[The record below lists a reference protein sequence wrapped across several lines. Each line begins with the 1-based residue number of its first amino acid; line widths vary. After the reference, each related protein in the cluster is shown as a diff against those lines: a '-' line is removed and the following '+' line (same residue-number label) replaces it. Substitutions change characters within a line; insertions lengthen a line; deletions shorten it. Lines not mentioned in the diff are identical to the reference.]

1 MAEKK
6 MCPHC
11 GGTLFMGAIT
21 RACIVEVFAPD
32 KDGDEESYNVSKET
46 KDKYSIDVVKCIRCK
61 RDVTKDELITGVTCK
76 ECGRPVAPSDLNKDG
91 ICSVCEAKKTRSELA
106 NASQDDL
113 IRMLLEAEKRS
124 SSVAEKISKKVEK
137 AEEVALTSATED
149 TASED
154 TETEKEES
162 EDKTSDK
169 DSGTKKR
176 AKAPR
181 GRKKN
186 TNETVEGD
194 EEKSET
200 VEESTEQPAEE
211 TKEVETVAEEDVK
224 KAVDDIANSQ
234 EAPFPDFP
242 GMNAPESEPVAAP
255 ASEESVNNPMETPSE
270 EDVNAPEPF
279 QMFDENEE
287 PF

>member
-1 MAEKK
+1 MATKK

-11 GGTLFMGAIT
+11 GGTMFMGAIT

-32 KDGDEESYNVSKET
+32 KEGEKESFNVSKET
-46 KDKYSIDVVKCIRCK
+46 KDKYSIEVVKCIRCK
-61 RDVTKDELITGVTCK
+61 RDVSKDELITGVVCK
-76 ECGRPVAPSDLNKDG
+76 ECGRPVAPDDLNKDG

-124 SSVAEKISKKVEK
+124 SSVSEKISKKVEQAEAVNNSANDDTTDDATVDTK
-137 AEEVALTSATED
+137 AEEP
-149 TASED
+149 
-154 TETEKEES
+154 TEKE
-162 EDKTSDK
+162 
-169 DSGTKKR
+169 TKKR

-186 TNETVEGD
+186 TDETAEGNENKPETED
-194 EEKSET
+194 KPANDKSEKQ
-200 VEESTEQPAEE
+200 S
-211 TKEVETVAEEDVK
+211 EDVK
-224 KAVDDIANSQ
+224 EAVDDLANSQ

-242 GMNAPESEPVAAP
+242 GMNAPTESEPETAEDSSKESEQVQENNNLED
-255 ASEESVNNPMETPSE
+255 EESVN
-270 EDVNAPEPF
+270 AQEPF

>member
-1 MAEKK
+1 MATKK

-11 GGTLFMGAIT
+11 GGTMFMGAIT

-32 KDGDEESYNVSKET
+32 KEGEEESFNVSKET
-46 KDKYSIDVVKCIRCK
+46 KDKYSIEVVKCIRCK
-61 RDVTKDELITGVTCK
+61 RDVSKDELITGVVCK
-76 ECGRPVAPSDLNKDG
+76 ECGRAVAPDDLNKDG

-124 SSVAEKISKKVEK
+124 SSVSEKISKKVEQAEAVNNSANDDTTDDAAVDTK
-137 AEEVALTSATED
+137 AEESTG
-149 TASED
+149 
-154 TETEKEES
+154 KE
-162 EDKTSDK
+162 
-169 DSGTKKR
+169 TKKR

-186 TNETVEGD
+186 TDETAEDNESKPETEDKPAD
-194 EEKSET
+194 ENKSEKQ
-200 VEESTEQPAEE
+200 S
-211 TKEVETVAEEDVK
+211 EDVK
-224 KAVDDIANSQ
+224 EAVDDLANSQ

-242 GMNAPESEPVAAP
+242 EMNAPTESEPQAAEDSSKESEPVQENNN
-255 ASEESVNNPMETPSE
+255 SEDEESVN
-270 EDVNAPEPF
+270 AQEPF

>member
-1 MAEKK
+1 MATKK

-11 GGTLFMGAIT
+11 GGTMFMGAIT

-32 KDGDEESYNVSKET
+32 KEGEEESFNVSKET
-46 KDKYSIDVVKCIRCK
+46 KDKYSIEVVKCIRCK
-61 RDVTKDELITGVTCK
+61 RDVSKDELITGVVCK
-76 ECGRPVAPSDLNKDG
+76 ECGRAVAPDDLNKDG

-124 SSVAEKISKKVEK
+124 SSVSEKISKKVEQAEAVNNSANDDTTDDTAVDTK
-137 AEEVALTSATED
+137 AEESTG
-149 TASED
+149 
-154 TETEKEES
+154 KE
-162 EDKTSDK
+162 
-169 DSGTKKR
+169 TKKR

-186 TNETVEGD
+186 TDETAEGNESKPETED
-194 EEKSET
+194 KPADDKSEKQS
-200 VEESTEQPAEE
+200 EDM
-211 TKEVETVAEEDVK
+211 KE
-224 KAVDDIANSQ
+224 AVDDIANSQ

-242 GMNAPESEPVAAP
+242 GMNAPTESEPQVAEDSSKESEPVQENNN
-255 ASEESVNNPMETPSE
+255 SEDEESVN
-270 EDVNAPEPF
+270 AQEPF

>member
-1 MAEKK
+1 MATKK

-11 GGTLFMGAIT
+11 GGTMFMGAIT

-32 KDGDEESYNVSKET
+32 KEGEEESFNVSKET
-46 KDKYSIDVVKCIRCK
+46 KDKYSIEVVKCIRCK
-61 RDVTKDELITGVTCK
+61 RDVSKDELITGVVCK
-76 ECGRPVAPSDLNKDG
+76 ECGRPVAPDDLNKDG

-124 SSVAEKISKKVEK
+124 SSVSEKISKKVEQAEAVNNSANDDTTGDAAVDTK
-137 AEEVALTSATED
+137 AEELTKKA
-149 TASED
+149 
-154 TETEKEES
+154 EES
-162 EDKTSDK
+162 TGKE
-169 DSGTKKR
+169 TKKR

-186 TNETVEGD
+186 TDETAEGNES
-194 EEKSET
+194 KSET
-200 VEESTEQPAEE
+200 EDKPTDDNKSEKQSEDI
-211 TKEVETVAEEDVK
+211 KE
-224 KAVDDIANSQ
+224 AVDNLANSQ

-242 GMNAPESEPVAAP
+242 GMNAPTELETQVAEDSSKEPVQENNNLED
-255 ASEESVNNPMETPSE
+255 EESVN
-270 EDVNAPEPF
+270 AQEPF

>member
-1 MAEKK
+1 MATKK

-11 GGTLFMGAIT
+11 GGTMFMGAIT

-32 KDGDEESYNVSKET
+32 KEGEEESFNVSKET
-46 KDKYSIDVVKCIRCK
+46 KDKYSIEVVKCIRCK
-61 RDVTKDELITGVTCK
+61 RDVSKDKLITGVVCK
-76 ECGRPVAPSDLNKDG
+76 ECGRAVAPDDLNKDG

-124 SSVAEKISKKVEK
+124 SSVSEKISKKVEQAEAVNNSANDDTTGDAVVDTK
-137 AEEVALTSATED
+137 AEESTG
-149 TASED
+149 
-154 TETEKEES
+154 KE
-162 EDKTSDK
+162 
-169 DSGTKKR
+169 TKKR

-186 TNETVEGD
+186 TDETVEGNESKPETENKPAD
-194 EEKSET
+194 DKSEKQ
-200 VEESTEQPAEE
+200 S
-211 TKEVETVAEEDVK
+211 EDVK
-224 KAVDDIANSQ
+224 EAVDDLANSQ

-242 GMNAPESEPVAAP
+242 GMNAPTELEPEAAEDSSKESELVQENNN
-255 ASEESVNNPMETPSE
+255 SEDEESVN
-270 EDVNAPEPF
+270 AQEPF

>member
-1 MAEKK
+1 MATKK

-11 GGTLFMGAIT
+11 GGTMFMGAIT

-32 KDGDEESYNVSKET
+32 KEGEEESFNVSKET
-46 KDKYSIDVVKCIRCK
+46 KDKYSIEVVKCIRCK
-61 RDVTKDELITGVTCK
+61 RDVSKDELITGVVCK
-76 ECGRPVAPSDLNKDG
+76 ECGRAVAPDDLNKDG

-106 NASQDDL
+106 NASHDDL

-124 SSVAEKISKKVEK
+124 SSVSEKISKKVEQAEAVNNSANDDTTGDAAVDTK
-137 AEEVALTSATED
+137 AEESTG
-149 TASED
+149 
-154 TETEKEES
+154 KE
-162 EDKTSDK
+162 
-169 DSGTKKR
+169 TKKR

-186 TNETVEGD
+186 IDETAEGNESKPETED
-194 EEKSET
+194 KPANDKSEKQS
-200 VEESTEQPAEE
+200 EDM
-211 TKEVETVAEEDVK
+211 KE
-224 KAVDDIANSQ
+224 AVDDIANSQ

-242 GMNAPESEPVAAP
+242 GMNAPTESEPQAAEDSSKESEPVQGNNNLED
-255 ASEESVNNPMETPSE
+255 EESVN
-270 EDVNAPEPF
+270 AQEPF

>member
-1 MAEKK
+1 MATKK

-11 GGTLFMGAIT
+11 GGTMFMGAIT

-32 KDGDEESYNVSKET
+32 KEGEEESFNISKET
-46 KDKYSIDVVKCIRCK
+46 KDKYSIEVVKCIRCK
-61 RDVTKDELITGVTCK
+61 RDVSKDELITGVVCK
-76 ECGRPVAPSDLNKDG
+76 ECGRAVVPDDLNKDG

-124 SSVAEKISKKVEK
+124 SSVSEKISKKVEQAEAVNNSANNDTTDDATVDTK
-137 AEEVALTSATED
+137 AEESTG
-149 TASED
+149 
-154 TETEKEES
+154 KE
-162 EDKTSDK
+162 
-169 DSGTKKR
+169 TKKR

-186 TNETVEGD
+186 TDETAEGNESKPETED
-194 EEKSET
+194 KPADDKSEKQS
-200 VEESTEQPAEE
+200 EDM
-211 TKEVETVAEEDVK
+211 KE
-224 KAVDDIANSQ
+224 AVDDLANSQ

-242 GMNAPESEPVAAP
+242 GMNAPTESEPEAAED
-255 ASEESVNNPMETPSE
+255 SSKESESVQENNNLEDEESVN
-270 EDVNAPEPF
+270 AQEPF

>member
-1 MAEKK
+1 MATKK

-11 GGTLFMGAIT
+11 GGTMFMGAIT

-32 KDGDEESYNVSKET
+32 KEGEEESFNVSKET
-46 KDKYSIDVVKCIRCK
+46 KDKYSIEVVKCIRCK
-61 RDVTKDELITGVTCK
+61 RDVSKDELITGVVCK
-76 ECGRPVAPSDLNKDG
+76 ECGRAVAPDDLNKDG

-124 SSVAEKISKKVEK
+124 SSVSEKISKKVEQAEAVNNSANDDTTDDAAVDTK
-137 AEEVALTSATED
+137 AEESTG
-149 TASED
+149 
-154 TETEKEES
+154 KE
-162 EDKTSDK
+162 
-169 DSGTKKR
+169 TKKR

-186 TNETVEGD
+186 TDETVEGNESKPETENKPAD
-194 EEKSET
+194 DKSEKQ
-200 VEESTEQPAEE
+200 S
-211 TKEVETVAEEDVK
+211 EDVK
-224 KAVDDIANSQ
+224 EAVDNLANSQ

-242 GMNAPESEPVAAP
+242 GMNAPTESEPQVAEDSSKESEP
-255 ASEESVNNPMETPSE
+255 IQENNNLEDEESVN
-270 EDVNAPEPF
+270 AQEPF

>member
-1 MAEKK
+1 MATKK

-11 GGTLFMGAIT
+11 GGTMFMGAIT

-32 KDGDEESYNVSKET
+32 KEGEEESFNVSKET
-46 KDKYSIDVVKCIRCK
+46 KDKYSIEVVKCIRCK
-61 RDVTKDELITGVTCK
+61 RDVSKDELITGVVCK
-76 ECGRPVAPSDLNKDG
+76 ECGRPVTPDDLNKDG

-124 SSVAEKISKKVEK
+124 SSVSEKISKKVEQAEAVNNSANNDTTDDAVDTK
-137 AEEVALTSATED
+137 AEESTG
-149 TASED
+149 
-154 TETEKEES
+154 KE
-162 EDKTSDK
+162 
-169 DSGTKKR
+169 TKKR

-186 TNETVEGD
+186 TDETAEGNENKPETEDKPAD
-194 EEKSET
+194 ENKSEKQ
-200 VEESTEQPAEE
+200 S
-211 TKEVETVAEEDVK
+211 EDVK
-224 KAVDDIANSQ
+224 EAVDDLANSQ

-242 GMNAPESEPVAAP
+242 GMNAPTESETEAAEDSSKESEPIQENNN
-255 ASEESVNNPMETPSE
+255 SEDEESVN
-270 EDVNAPEPF
+270 AQEPF

>member
-1 MAEKK
+1 MATKK

-11 GGTLFMGAIT
+11 GGTMFMGAIT

-32 KDGDEESYNVSKET
+32 KEGEEESFNVSKET
-46 KDKYSIDVVKCIRCK
+46 KDKYSIEVVKCIRCK
-61 RDVTKDELITGVTCK
+61 RDVSKDELITGVVCK
-76 ECGRPVAPSDLNKDG
+76 ECGRPVAPDDLNKDG

-124 SSVAEKISKKVEK
+124 SSVSEKISKKVEQAEAVNNSANDDTTRDAVVDTK
-137 AEEVALTSATED
+137 AEEITKKA
-149 TASED
+149 
-154 TETEKEES
+154 EES
-162 EDKTSDK
+162 TGKE
-169 DSGTKKR
+169 TKKR

-186 TNETVEGD
+186 TDETAEGNEN
-194 EEKSET
+194 KSET
-200 VEESTEQPAEE
+200 EGKPTDDNKSEKQSEDI
-211 TKEVETVAEEDVK
+211 KE
-224 KAVDDIANSQ
+224 AVDNLANSQ

-242 GMNAPESEPVAAP
+242 GMNAPTESETQAAEDSSKEPVQENNNLDD
-255 ASEESVNNPMETPSE
+255 EESVN
-270 EDVNAPEPF
+270 AQEPF

>member
-1 MAEKK
+1 MATKK

-11 GGTLFMGAIT
+11 GGTMFMGAIT

-32 KDGDEESYNVSKET
+32 KEGEEESFNVSKET
-46 KDKYSIDVVKCIRCK
+46 KDKYSIEVVKCIRCK
-61 RDVTKDELITGVTCK
+61 RDVSKDELITGVVCK
-76 ECGRPVAPSDLNKDG
+76 ECGRAVAPDDLNKDG

-124 SSVAEKISKKVEK
+124 SSVSEKISKKVEQAEAVNNSVNDDTTDDAVVDTK
-137 AEEVALTSATED
+137 AEESTG
-149 TASED
+149 
-154 TETEKEES
+154 KE
-162 EDKTSDK
+162 
-169 DSGTKKR
+169 TKKR

-186 TNETVEGD
+186 TDETAEGNESKPETENKPAD
-194 EEKSET
+194 DKLEKQSEDM
-200 VEESTEQPAEE
+200 
-211 TKEVETVAEEDVK
+211 KE
-224 KAVDDIANSQ
+224 AVDDLANSQ

-242 GMNAPESEPVAAP
+242 GMNAPTESEPQAAEDSSESEPVQENNN
-255 ASEESVNNPMETPSE
+255 SEDEESVN
-270 EDVNAPEPF
+270 AQEPF

>member
-1 MAEKK
+1 MATKK

-11 GGTLFMGAIT
+11 GGTMFMGAIT

-32 KDGDEESYNVSKET
+32 KEGEEESFNVSKET
-46 KDKYSIDVVKCIRCK
+46 KDKYSIEVVKCIRCK
-61 RDVTKDELITGVTCK
+61 RDVSKDELITGVVCK
-76 ECGRPVAPSDLNKDG
+76 ECGRPVAPDDLNKDG

-124 SSVAEKISKKVEK
+124 SSVSEKISKKVEQAEAVNNSANDDTTDDAAVDTK
-137 AEEVALTSATED
+137 AEESTG
-149 TASED
+149 
-154 TETEKEES
+154 KE
-162 EDKTSDK
+162 
-169 DSGTKKR
+169 TKKR

-186 TNETVEGD
+186 TDETVEGNESKPETENKPAD
-194 EEKSET
+194 ENKSEKQS
-200 VEESTEQPAEE
+200 EDM
-211 TKEVETVAEEDVK
+211 KE
-224 KAVDDIANSQ
+224 AVDNLANSQ

-242 GMNAPESEPVAAP
+242 GMNAPTESEPQVAEDSSKESEPVQENNN
-255 ASEESVNNPMETPSE
+255 SEDEESVN
-270 EDVNAPEPF
+270 AQEPF

>member
-1 MAEKK
+1 MATKK

-11 GGTLFMGAIT
+11 GGTMFMGAIT

-32 KDGDEESYNVSKET
+32 KEGEEESFNVSKET
-46 KDKYSIDVVKCIRCK
+46 KDKYSIEVVKCIRCK
-61 RDVTKDELITGVTCK
+61 RDVSKDELITGVVCK
-76 ECGRPVAPSDLNKDG
+76 ECGRAVAPDDLNKDG

-124 SSVAEKISKKVEK
+124 SSVSEKISKKVEQAEAVNNSANDDTTDDAAVDTK
-137 AEEVALTSATED
+137 AEESTG
-149 TASED
+149 
-154 TETEKEES
+154 KE
-162 EDKTSDK
+162 
-169 DSGTKKR
+169 TKKR

-186 TNETVEGD
+186 TDETAEGNES
-194 EEKSET
+194 KSET
-200 VEESTEQPAEE
+200 EDKPTDDNKSEKQSEDI
-211 TKEVETVAEEDVK
+211 KE
-224 KAVDDIANSQ
+224 AVDNLANSQ

-242 GMNAPESEPVAAP
+242 GMNAPTESETQAAEDSSKEPVQENNNLED
-255 ASEESVNNPMETPSE
+255 EESVN
-270 EDVNAPEPF
+270 AQEPF

>member
-1 MAEKK
+1 MATKK

-11 GGTLFMGAIT
+11 GGTMFMGAIT

-32 KDGDEESYNVSKET
+32 KEGEEESFNVSKET
-46 KDKYSIDVVKCIRCK
+46 KDKYSIEVVKCIRCK
-61 RDVTKDELITGVTCK
+61 RDVSKDELITGVVCK
-76 ECGRPVAPSDLNKDG
+76 ECGRAVAPDDLNKDG

-124 SSVAEKISKKVEK
+124 SSVSEKISKKVEQAEAVNNSANDDTTDDAAVDTK
-137 AEEVALTSATED
+137 AEESTG
-149 TASED
+149 
-154 TETEKEES
+154 KE
-162 EDKTSDK
+162 
-169 DSGTKKR
+169 TKKR

-186 TNETVEGD
+186 TDETAECNESKPETED
-194 EEKSET
+194 KPADDKSEKQS
-200 VEESTEQPAEE
+200 EDM
-211 TKEVETVAEEDVK
+211 KE
-224 KAVDDIANSQ
+224 AVDDIANSQ

-242 GMNAPESEPVAAP
+242 GMNAPTESEPQAAEDSSKESEP
-255 ASEESVNNPMETPSE
+255 IQENNNSEDEESVN
-270 EDVNAPEPF
+270 AQEPF

>member
-1 MAEKK
+1 MAIKK

-11 GGTLFMGAIT
+11 GGTMFMGAIT

-32 KDGDEESYNVSKET
+32 KEGEEESFNVSKET
-46 KDKYSIDVVKCIRCK
+46 KDKYSIEVVKCIRCK
-61 RDVTKDELITGVTCK
+61 RDVSKDELITGVVCK
-76 ECGRPVAPSDLNKDG
+76 ECGRPVAPDDLNKDG

-124 SSVAEKISKKVEK
+124 SSVSEKISKKVEQAEAVNNSANDDTTDNAAVDTK
-137 AEEVALTSATED
+137 AEESTG
-149 TASED
+149 
-154 TETEKEES
+154 KE
-162 EDKTSDK
+162 
-169 DSGTKKR
+169 TKKR

-186 TNETVEGD
+186 TDETAEGNESKPETED
-194 EEKSET
+194 KPADDKSEKQS
-200 VEESTEQPAEE
+200 EDM
-211 TKEVETVAEEDVK
+211 KE
-224 KAVDDIANSQ
+224 AVDDLANSQ

-242 GMNAPESEPVAAP
+242 GMNAPTESEPQAAEDFSKESEPVQENNN
-255 ASEESVNNPMETPSE
+255 SEDEESVN
-270 EDVNAPEPF
+270 AQEPF

>member
-1 MAEKK
+1 MATKK

-11 GGTLFMGAIT
+11 GGTMFMGAIT

-32 KDGDEESYNVSKET
+32 KEGEEESFNVSKET
-46 KDKYSIDVVKCIRCK
+46 KDKYSIEVVKCIRCK
-61 RDVTKDELITGVTCK
+61 RDVSKDELITGVVCK
-76 ECGRPVAPSDLNKDG
+76 ECGRAVAPDDLNKDG

-124 SSVAEKISKKVEK
+124 SSVSEKISKKVEQ
-137 AEEVALTSATED
+137 AEAVNNSANNDTTDDAAIDTKTEE
-149 TASED
+149 S
-154 TETEKEES
+154 TEKE
-162 EDKTSDK
+162 
-169 DSGTKKR
+169 TKKR

-186 TNETVEGD
+186 TDETAEGNESKPETEDKPAD
-194 EEKSET
+194 ENKSEKQS
-200 VEESTEQPAEE
+200 ENM
-211 TKEVETVAEEDVK
+211 KE
-224 KAVDDIANSQ
+224 AVDDLANSQ

-242 GMNAPESEPVAAP
+242 EMNAPTESEPQVAEDSSKESEPVQENNN
-255 ASEESVNNPMETPSE
+255 SEDEESVN
-270 EDVNAPEPF
+270 AQEPF

>member
-1 MAEKK
+1 MATKK

-11 GGTLFMGAIT
+11 GGTMFMGAIT

-32 KDGDEESYNVSKET
+32 KEGEEESFNVSKET
-46 KDKYSIDVVKCIRCK
+46 KDKYSIEVVKCIRCK
-61 RDVTKDELITGVTCK
+61 RDVSKDELIAGVVCK
-76 ECGRPVAPSDLNKDG
+76 ECGRPVAPDDLNKDG

-124 SSVAEKISKKVEK
+124 SSVSEKISKKVEQAEAVNNSANDDTTDDAAVDTK
-137 AEEVALTSATED
+137 AEESTG
-149 TASED
+149 
-154 TETEKEES
+154 KE
-162 EDKTSDK
+162 
-169 DSGTKKR
+169 TKKR

-186 TNETVEGD
+186 TDETVEGNESKPETENKPAD
-194 EEKSET
+194 DKSEKQ
-200 VEESTEQPAEE
+200 S
-211 TKEVETVAEEDVK
+211 EDVK
-224 KAVDDIANSQ
+224 EAVNDLANSQ

-242 GMNAPESEPVAAP
+242 GMNAPTELEPQAAEDSSKESEPVQENNNLED
-255 ASEESVNNPMETPSE
+255 EESVN
-270 EDVNAPEPF
+270 AQEPF

>member
-1 MAEKK
+1 MATKK

-11 GGTLFMGAIT
+11 GGTMFMGAIT

-32 KDGDEESYNVSKET
+32 KEGEEESFNVSKET
-46 KDKYSIDVVKCIRCK
+46 KDKYSIEVVKCIRCK
-61 RDVTKDELITGVTCK
+61 RDVSKDELITGVVCK
-76 ECGRPVAPSDLNKDG
+76 ECGRAVAPDDLNKDG

-124 SSVAEKISKKVEK
+124 SSISEKISKKVEQAEAVNNSANDDTTDDAAVDTK
-137 AEEVALTSATED
+137 AEESTG
-149 TASED
+149 
-154 TETEKEES
+154 KE
-162 EDKTSDK
+162 
-169 DSGTKKR
+169 TKKR

-186 TNETVEGD
+186 TDETAEGNES
-194 EEKSET
+194 KSET
-200 VEESTEQPAEE
+200 EDKPTNDNKSEKQSEDI
-211 TKEVETVAEEDVK
+211 KE
-224 KAVDDIANSQ
+224 AVDNLANSQ

-242 GMNAPESEPVAAP
+242 GMNAPTESEPQAAEDSSKESEPVQENNN
-255 ASEESVNNPMETPSE
+255 SEDEESVN
-270 EDVNAPEPF
+270 AQEPF

>member
-1 MAEKK
+1 MATKK

-11 GGTLFMGAIT
+11 GGTMFMGAIT
-21 RACIVEVFAPD
+21 RACIVEVFASD
-32 KDGDEESYNVSKET
+32 KEGEEESFNVSKET
-46 KDKYSIDVVKCIRCK
+46 KDKYSIEVVKCIRCK
-61 RDVTKDELITGVTCK
+61 RDVSKDELITGVVCK
-76 ECGRPVAPSDLNKDG
+76 ECGRAVAPDDLNKDG

-124 SSVAEKISKKVEK
+124 SSVSEKISKKVEQAEAVNNSANDDTTDDAAVDTK
-137 AEEVALTSATED
+137 AEELTG
-149 TASED
+149 
-154 TETEKEES
+154 KE
-162 EDKTSDK
+162 
-169 DSGTKKR
+169 TKKR

-186 TNETVEGD
+186 TDETTEGNENKPETED
-194 EEKSET
+194 KPANENKSEKQ
-200 VEESTEQPAEE
+200 S
-211 TKEVETVAEEDVK
+211 EDVK
-224 KAVDDIANSQ
+224 EAVDDLANSQ

-242 GMNAPESEPVAAP
+242 GMNAPTESEPQAAEDSSKESEPVQENNN
-255 ASEESVNNPMETPSE
+255 SEDEESVN
-270 EDVNAPEPF
+270 AQEPF

>member
-1 MAEKK
+1 MATKK

-11 GGTLFMGAIT
+11 GGTMFMGAIT

-32 KDGDEESYNVSKET
+32 KEGEEESFNVSKET
-46 KDKYSIDVVKCIRCK
+46 KDKYSIEVVKCIRCK
-61 RDVTKDELITGVTCK
+61 RDVSKDELITGVVCK
-76 ECGRPVAPSDLNKDG
+76 ECGRPVAPDDLNKDG

-124 SSVAEKISKKVEK
+124 SSVSEKISKKVEQAEAVNNSANDDTTGDAVVDTK
-137 AEEVALTSATED
+137 AEEITKKA
-149 TASED
+149 
-154 TETEKEES
+154 EES
-162 EDKTSDK
+162 TGKE
-169 DSGTKKR
+169 TKKR

-186 TNETVEGD
+186 TDETTEGNES
-194 EEKSET
+194 KSET
-200 VEESTEQPAEE
+200 EDKPTDDNKSEKQSEDI
-211 TKEVETVAEEDVK
+211 KE
-224 KAVDDIANSQ
+224 AVYNLANSQ

-242 GMNAPESEPVAAP
+242 GMNAPTESETQAAEDSSKEPVQENNNLDD
-255 ASEESVNNPMETPSE
+255 EESVN
-270 EDVNAPEPF
+270 AQEPF

>member
-1 MAEKK
+1 MATKK

-11 GGTLFMGAIT
+11 GGTMFMGAIT

-32 KDGDEESYNVSKET
+32 KEGEEESFNVSKET
-46 KDKYSIDVVKCIRCK
+46 KDKYSIEVVKCIRCK
-61 RDVTKDELITGVTCK
+61 RDVSKDELITGVVCK
-76 ECGRPVAPSDLNKDG
+76 ECGRAVAPDDLNKDG

-124 SSVAEKISKKVEK
+124 SSVSEKISKKVEQAEAVNNSANDDTTDDAAVDTK
-137 AEEVALTSATED
+137 AEESTG
-149 TASED
+149 
-154 TETEKEES
+154 KE
-162 EDKTSDK
+162 
-169 DSGTKKR
+169 TKKR

-186 TNETVEGD
+186 TDETVEGNESKPETENKPAD
-194 EEKSET
+194 DKSEKQ
-200 VEESTEQPAEE
+200 S
-211 TKEVETVAEEDVK
+211 EDVK
-224 KAVDDIANSQ
+224 EAVNDLANSQ

-242 GMNAPESEPVAAP
+242 GMNAPTELEPQAAEDSSKESEPVQENNNLED
-255 ASEESVNNPMETPSE
+255 EESVN
-270 EDVNAPEPF
+270 AQEPF

>member
-1 MAEKK
+1 MATKK

-11 GGTLFMGAIT
+11 GGTMFMGAIT

-32 KDGDEESYNVSKET
+32 KEGEEESFNVSKET
-46 KDKYSIDVVKCIRCK
+46 KDKYSIEVVKCIRCK
-61 RDVTKDELITGVTCK
+61 RDVSKDELITGVVCK
-76 ECGRPVAPSDLNKDG
+76 ECGRPVAPDDLNKDG

-124 SSVAEKISKKVEK
+124 SSVSEKISKKIEQAEVVNNSANNDTTGDTAVDAK
-137 AEEVALTSATED
+137 AEESTG
-149 TASED
+149 
-154 TETEKEES
+154 KE
-162 EDKTSDK
+162 
-169 DSGTKKR
+169 TKKR

-181 GRKKN
+181 SRKKN
-186 TNETVEGD
+186 TDETAESNENKPEIEDKPVND
-194 EEKSET
+194 NKSEKQS
-200 VEESTEQPAEE
+200 EDM
-211 TKEVETVAEEDVK
+211 KE
-224 KAVDDIANSQ
+224 AVDDLANSQ

-242 GMNAPESEPVAAP
+242 GMNAPIESETQAAEDSSKEPVQENNN
-255 ASEESVNNPMETPSE
+255 SEDEESVN
-270 EDVNAPEPF
+270 AQEPF

>member
-1 MAEKK
+1 MATKK

-11 GGTLFMGAIT
+11 GGTMFMGAIT
-21 RACIVEVFAPD
+21 RACIVEVFASD
-32 KDGDEESYNVSKET
+32 KEGEEESFNVSKET
-46 KDKYSIDVVKCIRCK
+46 KDKYSIEVVKCIRCK
-61 RDVTKDELITGVTCK
+61 RDVSKDELITGVVCK
-76 ECGRPVAPSDLNKDG
+76 ECGRAVAPDDLNKDG

-124 SSVAEKISKKVEK
+124 SSVSEKISKKVEQAEAVNNSANDDTTDDATVDTK
-137 AEEVALTSATED
+137 AEEPTG
-149 TASED
+149 
-154 TETEKEES
+154 KE
-162 EDKTSDK
+162 
-169 DSGTKKR
+169 TKKR

-186 TNETVEGD
+186 TDETVEGNESKPETENKPAD
-194 EEKSET
+194 DKSEKH
-200 VEESTEQPAEE
+200 S
-211 TKEVETVAEEDVK
+211 EDVK
-224 KAVDDIANSQ
+224 EAVDDLANSQ

-242 GMNAPESEPVAAP
+242 GMNAPTEPEPQAAEDSSKESEPIQENNN
-255 ASEESVNNPMETPSE
+255 SEDEESVN
-270 EDVNAPEPF
+270 AQEPF

>member
-1 MAEKK
+1 MATKK

-11 GGTLFMGAIT
+11 GGTMFMGAIT

-32 KDGDEESYNVSKET
+32 KEGEEESFNVSKET
-46 KDKYSIDVVKCIRCK
+46 KDKYSIEVVKCIRCK
-61 RDVTKDELITGVTCK
+61 RDVSKDELITGVVCK
-76 ECGRPVAPSDLNKDG
+76 ECGRAVAPDDLNKDG

-124 SSVAEKISKKVEK
+124 SSVSEKISKKVEQAEAVNNSANDDTTDDSAVDIK
-137 AEEVALTSATED
+137 AEESTG
-149 TASED
+149 
-154 TETEKEES
+154 KE
-162 EDKTSDK
+162 
-169 DSGTKKR
+169 TKKR

-186 TNETVEGD
+186 TDETVEGNESKPETENKPAD
-194 EEKSET
+194 DKSEK
-200 VEESTEQPAEE
+200 QN
-211 TKEVETVAEEDVK
+211 EDVK
-224 KAVDDIANSQ
+224 EAVDDLANSQ

-242 GMNAPESEPVAAP
+242 GMNAPTESEPETAEDSSKESEPVQENNNLED
-255 ASEESVNNPMETPSE
+255 EESVN
-270 EDVNAPEPF
+270 AQEPF

>member
-1 MAEKK
+1 MATKK

-11 GGTLFMGAIT
+11 GGTMFMGAIT

-32 KDGDEESYNVSKET
+32 KEGEEESFNVSKET
-46 KDKYSIDVVKCIRCK
+46 KDKYSIEVVKCIRCK
-61 RDVTKDELITGVTCK
+61 RDVSKDELITGVVCK
-76 ECGRPVAPSDLNKDG
+76 ECGRPVAPDDLNKDG

-124 SSVAEKISKKVEK
+124 SSVSEKISKKVDQAEAVNNSANDDITGDAAVDTK
-137 AEEVALTSATED
+137 AEELTKKA
-149 TASED
+149 
-154 TETEKEES
+154 EES
-162 EDKTSDK
+162 TGKE
-169 DSGTKKR
+169 TKKR

-181 GRKKN
+181 NRKKN
-186 TNETVEGD
+186 TDETAESNENKQETED
-194 EEKSET
+194 KPTDDNKSEKQS
-200 VEESTEQPAEE
+200 EDI
-211 TKEVETVAEEDVK
+211 KE
-224 KAVDDIANSQ
+224 AVDNLANSQ

-242 GMNAPESEPVAAP
+242 GMNAPTESETQAAEDSSKEPVQENNNLDD
-255 ASEESVNNPMETPSE
+255 EESVN
-270 EDVNAPEPF
+270 AQEPF

>member
-1 MAEKK
+1 MATKK

-11 GGTLFMGAIT
+11 GGTMFMGAIT

-32 KDGDEESYNVSKET
+32 KEGEEESFNVSKET
-46 KDKYSIDVVKCIRCK
+46 KDKYSIEVVKCIRCK
-61 RDVTKDELITGVTCK
+61 RDVSKDELITGVVCK
-76 ECGRPVAPSDLNKDG
+76 ECGRPVTPDDLNKDG

-124 SSVAEKISKKVEK
+124 SSVSEKISKKVEQAEAVNNSANDDTTGDADVDTK
-137 AEEVALTSATED
+137 AEESTG
-149 TASED
+149 
-154 TETEKEES
+154 KE
-162 EDKTSDK
+162 
-169 DSGTKKR
+169 TKKR

-186 TNETVEGD
+186 TDETAEGNES
-194 EEKSET
+194 KSET
-200 VEESTEQPAEE
+200 EDKPTDDNKSEKQSEDI
-211 TKEVETVAEEDVK
+211 KE
-224 KAVDDIANSQ
+224 AVDNLANSQ

-242 GMNAPESEPVAAP
+242 GMNAPTESETQAAEDSSKEPVQENNNLED
-255 ASEESVNNPMETPSE
+255 EESVN
-270 EDVNAPEPF
+270 AQEPF

>member
-1 MAEKK
+1 MATKK

-11 GGTLFMGAIT
+11 GGTMFMGAIT

-32 KDGDEESYNVSKET
+32 KEGEEESFNVSKET
-46 KDKYSIDVVKCIRCK
+46 KDKYSIEVVKCIRCK
-61 RDVTKDELITGVTCK
+61 RDVSKDKLITGVVCK
-76 ECGRPVAPSDLNKDG
+76 ECGRPVTPDDLNKDG

-124 SSVAEKISKKVEK
+124 SSVSEKISKKVEQAEAVNNSANNDTTDDAAVDTK
-137 AEEVALTSATED
+137 AEESTG
-149 TASED
+149 
-154 TETEKEES
+154 KE
-162 EDKTSDK
+162 
-169 DSGTKKR
+169 TKKR

-186 TNETVEGD
+186 TDETVEGNESKPETENKPAD
-194 EEKSET
+194 DKSEKQ
-200 VEESTEQPAEE
+200 S
-211 TKEVETVAEEDVK
+211 EDVK
-224 KAVDDIANSQ
+224 EAVDDLANSQ

-242 GMNAPESEPVAAP
+242 GMNAPTESEPQVAEDSFKESEP
-255 ASEESVNNPMETPSE
+255 IQENNNLEDEESVN
-270 EDVNAPEPF
+270 AQEPF

>member
-1 MAEKK
+1 MATKK

-11 GGTLFMGAIT
+11 GGTMFMGAIT

-32 KDGDEESYNVSKET
+32 KEGEEESFNVSKET
-46 KDKYSIDVVKCIRCK
+46 KDKYSIEVVKCIRCK
-61 RDVTKDELITGVTCK
+61 RDVSKDELITGVVCK
-76 ECGRPVAPSDLNKDG
+76 ECGRPVAPDDLNKDG

-124 SSVAEKISKKVEK
+124 SSVSEKISKKVEQAEAVNNSANDDTTGDAAVDTK
-137 AEEVALTSATED
+137 AEELTKKA
-149 TASED
+149 
-154 TETEKEES
+154 EES
-162 EDKTSDK
+162 TGKE
-169 DSGTKKR
+169 TKKR

-186 TNETVEGD
+186 ADETAEGNES
-194 EEKSET
+194 KSET
-200 VEESTEQPAEE
+200 EDKPTDDNKSEKQSDDI
-211 TKEVETVAEEDVK
+211 KE
-224 KAVDDIANSQ
+224 AVDNLANSQ

-242 GMNAPESEPVAAP
+242 GMNAPTESETQAAEDSSKEPVQENNNLDD
-255 ASEESVNNPMETPSE
+255 EESVN
-270 EDVNAPEPF
+270 AQEPF

>member
-1 MAEKK
+1 MATKK

-11 GGTLFMGAIT
+11 GGTMFMGAIT

-32 KDGDEESYNVSKET
+32 KEGEEESFNVSKET
-46 KDKYSIDVVKCIRCK
+46 KDKYSIEVVKCIRCK
-61 RDVTKDELITGVTCK
+61 RDVSKDELITGVVCK
-76 ECGRPVAPSDLNKDG
+76 ECGRPVAPDDLNKNG

-124 SSVAEKISKKVEK
+124 SSVSEKISKKVEQAEAVNNSANDNTTGDAAVDTK
-137 AEEVALTSATED
+137 AEESTG
-149 TASED
+149 
-154 TETEKEES
+154 KE
-162 EDKTSDK
+162 
-169 DSGTKKR
+169 TKKR

-186 TNETVEGD
+186 TDETVEGN
-194 EEKSET
+194 ESKSET
-200 VEESTEQPAEE
+200 EDKPTDDNKSEKQSEDI
-211 TKEVETVAEEDVK
+211 KE
-224 KAVDDIANSQ
+224 AVDNLANSQ

-242 GMNAPESEPVAAP
+242 GMNAPTESETQAAEDSSKEPVQENNNLED
-255 ASEESVNNPMETPSE
+255 EESVN
-270 EDVNAPEPF
+270 AQEPF

>member
-1 MAEKK
+1 MATKK

-11 GGTLFMGAIT
+11 GGTMFMGAIT

-32 KDGDEESYNVSKET
+32 KEGEEESFNVSKET
-46 KDKYSIDVVKCIRCK
+46 KDKYSIEVVKCIRCK
-61 RDVTKDELITGVTCK
+61 RDVSKDELITGVVCK
-76 ECGRPVAPSDLNKDG
+76 ECGRPVAPDDLNKDG

-124 SSVAEKISKKVEK
+124 SSVSEKISKKVEQAEAVNNSANDDTTDDAAVGTK
-137 AEEVALTSATED
+137 AEESTG
-149 TASED
+149 
-154 TETEKEES
+154 KE
-162 EDKTSDK
+162 
-169 DSGTKKR
+169 TKKR

-186 TNETVEGD
+186 TDETAEGNES
-194 EEKSET
+194 KSET
-200 VEESTEQPAEE
+200 EDKPTDDNKSEKQSEDI
-211 TKEVETVAEEDVK
+211 KE
-224 KAVDDIANSQ
+224 AVDNLANSQ

-242 GMNAPESEPVAAP
+242 GMNAPTESETQAAEDSSKEPVQENNNLDD
-255 ASEESVNNPMETPSE
+255 EESVN
-270 EDVNAPEPF
+270 AQEPF

>member
-1 MAEKK
+1 MATKK

-11 GGTLFMGAIT
+11 GGTMFMGAIT

-32 KDGDEESYNVSKET
+32 KEGEEESFNVSKET
-46 KDKYSIDVVKCIRCK
+46 KDKYSIEVVKCIRCK
-61 RDVTKDELITGVTCK
+61 RDVSKDELIAGVVCK
-76 ECGRPVAPSDLNKDG
+76 ECGRAVAPDDLNKDG

-124 SSVAEKISKKVEK
+124 SSVSEKISKKVEQAEAVNNSANDDTTDDAAVDTK
-137 AEEVALTSATED
+137 AEESTG
-149 TASED
+149 
-154 TETEKEES
+154 KE
-162 EDKTSDK
+162 
-169 DSGTKKR
+169 TKKR

-186 TNETVEGD
+186 TDETAEGNES
-194 EEKSET
+194 KSET
-200 VEESTEQPAEE
+200 EDKPTDDNKSEKQSEDI
-211 TKEVETVAEEDVK
+211 KE
-224 KAVDDIANSQ
+224 AVDNLANSQ

-242 GMNAPESEPVAAP
+242 GMNAPTESETQAAEDSSKESEPVQENNNLED
-255 ASEESVNNPMETPSE
+255 EESVN
-270 EDVNAPEPF
+270 AQEPF

>member
-1 MAEKK
+1 MATKK

-11 GGTLFMGAIT
+11 GGTMFMGAIT

-32 KDGDEESYNVSKET
+32 KEGEEESFNVSKET
-46 KDKYSIDVVKCIRCK
+46 KDKYSIEVVKCIRCK
-61 RDVTKDELITGVTCK
+61 RDVSKDKLITGVVCK
-76 ECGRPVAPSDLNKDG
+76 ECGRAVAPDDLNKDG

-124 SSVAEKISKKVEK
+124 SSISEKISKKVEQAEAVNNSANDDTTDDAAVDTK
-137 AEEVALTSATED
+137 AEESTG
-149 TASED
+149 
-154 TETEKEES
+154 KE
-162 EDKTSDK
+162 
-169 DSGTKKR
+169 TKKR

-186 TNETVEGD
+186 TDETVEGNESKPETENKPAD
-194 EEKSET
+194 DKSEKQ
-200 VEESTEQPAEE
+200 S
-211 TKEVETVAEEDVK
+211 EDVK
-224 KAVDDIANSQ
+224 EAVDDLANSQ

-242 GMNAPESEPVAAP
+242 EMNAPTESEPQVAEDSSKKSEP
-255 ASEESVNNPMETPSE
+255 IQENNNSEDEESVN
-270 EDVNAPEPF
+270 AQEPF

>member
-1 MAEKK
+1 MATKK

-11 GGTLFMGAIT
+11 GGTMFMGAIT

-32 KDGDEESYNVSKET
+32 KEGEEESFNVSKET
-46 KDKYSIDVVKCIRCK
+46 KDKYSIEVVKCIRCK
-61 RDVTKDELITGVTCK
+61 RDVSKDELITGVVCK
-76 ECGRPVAPSDLNKDG
+76 ECGRAVAPDDLNKDG

-124 SSVAEKISKKVEK
+124 SSVSEKISKKVEQ
-137 AEEVALTSATED
+137 AEAVNNSVNDD
-149 TASED
+149 TTDDAIVD
-154 TETEKEES
+154 TKVEES
-162 EDKTSDK
+162 TGKE
-169 DSGTKKR
+169 TKKR

-186 TNETVEGD
+186 TDETAEGNESKPETED
-194 EEKSET
+194 KPADDKSEKQS
-200 VEESTEQPAEE
+200 EDI
-211 TKEVETVAEEDVK
+211 KE
-224 KAVDDIANSQ
+224 AVDDLANSQ

-242 GMNAPESEPVAAP
+242 GMNAPTESEPQAAEDSSESEPVQENNN
-255 ASEESVNNPMETPSE
+255 SEDEESVN
-270 EDVNAPEPF
+270 AQEPF

>member
-1 MAEKK
+1 MATKK

-11 GGTLFMGAIT
+11 GGTMFMGAIT

-32 KDGDEESYNVSKET
+32 KEGEEESFNVSKET
-46 KDKYSIDVVKCIRCK
+46 KDKYSIEVVKCIRCK
-61 RDVTKDELITGVTCK
+61 RDVSKDELITGVVCK
-76 ECGRPVAPSDLNKDG
+76 ECGRPVTPDDLNKDG

-124 SSVAEKISKKVEK
+124 SSVSEKISKKVEQAEAVNNSANDDTTGDAAVDTK
-137 AEEVALTSATED
+137 AEELTKKA
-149 TASED
+149 
-154 TETEKEES
+154 EES
-162 EDKTSDK
+162 TGKE
-169 DSGTKKR
+169 TKKR

-186 TNETVEGD
+186 TDETAEGNES
-194 EEKSET
+194 KSET
-200 VEESTEQPAEE
+200 EDKPTDDNKSEKQSEDI
-211 TKEVETVAEEDVK
+211 KE
-224 KAVDDIANSQ
+224 AVDNLANSQ

-242 GMNAPESEPVAAP
+242 GMNAPTEPETQAAEDSSKEPVQENNNLDD
-255 ASEESVNNPMETPSE
+255 EESVN
-270 EDVNAPEPF
+270 AQEPF

>member
-1 MAEKK
+1 MATKK

-11 GGTLFMGAIT
+11 GGTMFMGAIT

-32 KDGDEESYNVSKET
+32 KEGEEESFNVSKET
-46 KDKYSIDVVKCIRCK
+46 KDKYSIEVVKCIRCK
-61 RDVTKDELITGVTCK
+61 RDVSKDELITGAVCK
-76 ECGRPVAPSDLNKDG
+76 ECGRPVAPDDLNKDG
-91 ICSVCEAKKTRSELA
+91 ICSVCESKKTRWELA

-124 SSVAEKISKKVEK
+124 SSVSEKISKKVEQAEAVNNSANDDTTGDAAVDTK
-137 AEEVALTSATED
+137 AEESTG
-149 TASED
+149 
-154 TETEKEES
+154 KE
-162 EDKTSDK
+162 
-169 DSGTKKR
+169 TKKR

-186 TNETVEGD
+186 TDETTEGNES
-194 EEKSET
+194 KSET
-200 VEESTEQPAEE
+200 EDKPIDDNKSEKQSEDI
-211 TKEVETVAEEDVK
+211 KE
-224 KAVDDIANSQ
+224 AVDNLANSQ

-242 GMNAPESEPVAAP
+242 GMNAPTESETQAAEDSSKEPVQENNNLED
-255 ASEESVNNPMETPSE
+255 EESVN
-270 EDVNAPEPF
+270 AQEPF

>member
-1 MAEKK
+1 MATKK

-11 GGTLFMGAIT
+11 GGTMFMGAIT

-32 KDGDEESYNVSKET
+32 KEGEEESFNVSKET
-46 KDKYSIDVVKCIRCK
+46 KDKYSIEVVKCIRCK
-61 RDVTKDELITGVTCK
+61 RDVSKDELITGVICK
-76 ECGRPVAPSDLNKDG
+76 ECGRAVAPDDLNKDG

-124 SSVAEKISKKVEK
+124 SSVSEKISKKVEQAEAVNNSANDDTTDDAAVDTK
-137 AEEVALTSATED
+137 AEESTG
-149 TASED
+149 
-154 TETEKEES
+154 KE
-162 EDKTSDK
+162 
-169 DSGTKKR
+169 TKKR

-186 TNETVEGD
+186 TDETVEGN
-194 EEKSET
+194 ESKSET
-200 VEESTEQPAEE
+200 DNKPADDKSE
-211 TKEVETVAEEDVK
+211 KQSEDVK
-224 KAVDDIANSQ
+224 EAGDDLANSQ

-242 GMNAPESEPVAAP
+242 GMNAPTESETQAVEDSSKEPVQENNNLDD
-255 ASEESVNNPMETPSE
+255 EESVN
-270 EDVNAPEPF
+270 AQEPF

>member
-1 MAEKK
+1 MATKK

-11 GGTLFMGAIT
+11 GGTMFMGAIT

-32 KDGDEESYNVSKET
+32 KEGEEESFNVSKET
-46 KDKYSIDVVKCIRCK
+46 KDKYSIEVVKCIRCK
-61 RDVTKDELITGVTCK
+61 RDVSKDELITGVVCK
-76 ECGRPVAPSDLNKDG
+76 ECGRAVAPDDLNKDG

-124 SSVAEKISKKVEK
+124 SSVSEKISKKVEQAEAVNNSVNDDTTDDAAVDTK
-137 AEEVALTSATED
+137 AEESTG
-149 TASED
+149 
-154 TETEKEES
+154 KE
-162 EDKTSDK
+162 
-169 DSGTKKR
+169 TKKR

-186 TNETVEGD
+186 TDETVEGNESKPETENKSAD
-194 EEKSET
+194 DKSEKQ
-200 VEESTEQPAEE
+200 S
-211 TKEVETVAEEDVK
+211 EDVK
-224 KAVDDIANSQ
+224 EAVDDLANSQ

-242 GMNAPESEPVAAP
+242 EMNAPTESEPVQENNN
-255 ASEESVNNPMETPSE
+255 SEDEESVN
-270 EDVNAPEPF
+270 AQEPF